1 MECRAHVAVF
11 VKKTMGQ
18 SPCFCC
24 VFVGGGSAVLQLLII
39 NIAKF
44 DPVFFSKKTMGQS
57 PCFCRVFCAHWVLSS
72 LMHRI
77 QTFSH

>member
-1 MECRAHVAVF
+1 
-11 VKKTMGQ
+11 MGQ

-44 DPVFFSKKTMGQS
+44 DPVFFSKKQWVKV
-57 PCFCRVFCAHWVLSS
+57 RVFVAFFAP
-72 LMHRI
+72 I
-77 QTFSH
+77 GF